1 MNYWRLTMSKINTI
15 LLVLNLIV
23 TLSLIYIVTLQFE
36 DVEPTRT
43 IILNNQSEI
52 LTMLDEQLNCVNAQ
66 QPPEK

>member
-1 MNYWRLTMSKINTI
+1 MNKINTI

-52 LTMLDEQLNCVNAQ
+52 LTMLDEQLNCANAQ
-66 QPPEK
+66 QPSQQ

>member
-1 MNYWRLTMSKINTI
+1 MNKINTI

-52 LTMLDEQLNCVNAQ
+52 LTMLDEQLNCANAQ